1 MTGCQTG
8 FEMINGEC
16 EPCNRENA
24 LSYEP
29 GGSCDVES
37 CIVGYHPIN
46 DHCEPDVEECTP
58 DAPDSEYAEHKWIA
72 TRGAWGICEIKSCKE
87 GFHLI
92 ANSCVADV
100 QTCEIEHGTAQKEWN
115 PRTGQFGPCIAT
127 SCVPGYTNDPYE
139 KNDASKQCSEC
150 RNMYSTLGEVAA
162 SSYTTGCEI
171 ASCYYQG
178 EKYNLDKGLNECV
191 PICSPTP
198 CRSLAL
204 LSGPRSAQ
212 TEYSDETGWMCW
224 DEQTKKCKRECNPGY
239 MSW

>member
-1 MTGCQTG
+1 
-8 FEMINGEC
+8 
-16 EPCNRENA
+16 
-24 LSYEP
+24 
-29 GGSCDVES
+29 VES
-37 CIVGYHPIN
+37 CTIGYHPVN
-46 DHCEPDVEECTP
+46 DHCEPDVEDCTP
-58 DAPDSEYAEHKWIA
+58 ADQEEVEYAEHKWVA

-87 GFHLI
+87 RFHLI

-115 PRTGQFGPCIAT
+115 PRTKQFGPCIAT
-127 SCVPGYTNDPYE
+127 SCVAGYTNDPYE

-191 PICSPTP
+191 PICIE
-198 CRSLAL
+198 
-204 LSGPRSAQ
+204 G
-212 TEYSDETGWMCW
+212 YSDETGYLHWNDSTHEC
-224 DEQTKKCKRECNPGY
+224 ERKCYTDKGY
-239 MSW
+239 TSWP